1 MFTLFKTQ
9 KGEDGAQRKVRS
21 DSYKGCLVGNKTLT
35 CTQERQAG
43 LPRLFSLG
51 EGTDIDRP
59 LSSELEHGGGGW
71 GRLSRSSAG
80 TCTTKKLQTGFVFN
94 DCSWLRDPLAR
105 GERLSLQTLA
115 SSPAGLGE
123 GDDQPL

>member
-1 MFTLFKTQ
+1 MYHSL
-9 KGEDGAQRKVRS
+9 
-21 DSYKGCLVGNKTLT
+21 LT
-35 CTQERQAG
+35 CTFYLISWITLGHWLNPVHERQAG
-43 LPRLFSLG
+43 LPRLSSLG
-51 EGTDIDRP
+51 EGTYIDRP

-80 TCTTKKLQTGFVFN
+80 TCTTKKLKTDFVFN
-94 DCSWLRDPLAR
+94 DCSWLRDPLAP
-105 GERLSLQTLA
+105 GEGLSLQTLA